1 VERVTPWWWS
11 WLLMAVG
18 VFGLY
23 LAGKRSRWGWAVGL
37 GAQVL
42 WVAYGLVSRQYGFLI
57 SAVAY
62 GAVYG
67 RNLYLWHQE
76 RVRPEVSA

>member
-1 VERVTPWWWS
+1 VIPWWWS
-11 WLLMAVG
+11 WLLMIVG

-23 LAGKRSRWGWAVGL
+23 LAGKRNRWGWAVNL
-37 GAQVL
+37 GAQGL
-42 WVAYGLVSRQYGFLI
+42 WVAYAFASGQLGFLI

-67 RNLYLWHQE
+67 RNLWLWTQE
-76 RVRPEVSA
+76 RRKAEVTA